1 MSEIINLSNKKV
13 IEVVLNSKE
22 VEFSLGLKNIDHLQK
37 TYKMPYVEMLNK
49 MQEGDLNVVLKLI
62 YSMATDKKT
71 GKILGEKF
79 FKDFNE
85 FSILNNLTPVVQQL
99 ISEDMPEAKDDSE
112 KK

>member
-22 VEFSLGLKNIDHLQK
+22 GEFSLGLKNIDE
-37 TYKMPYVEMLNK
+37 MPYVEMLNK
-49 MQEGDLNVVLKLI
+49 MQKGDLNVVLKLI

-79 FKDFNE
+79 FKDFDE